1 MVIEYPNVK
10 LLWHNSKRGF
20 CGLLEDI
27 PDITKKRYGYNLEP
41 GQEVYMVGY
50 YTNGHQYCYHVT
62 IKEVSKDGVKISDWM
77 EKGWHTDTMA
87 IFQDE
92 TGDAFLPWKYKGED
106 LYIEPCESLFE
117 PYKVKDL
124 IDGTAPRSRP
134 REMEFKII
142 PDPRGEGWWY
152 PHGGWR
158 TISKYEKNIKNF
170 VRLGQTTL
178 ADFIEEG

>member
-1 MVIEYPNVK
+1 MIIEYPNVK

-50 YTNGHQYCYHVT
+50 NLERSATYEDQ
-62 IKEVSKDGVKISDWM
+62 KDGVKISDWI
-77 EKGWHTDTMA
+77 EKGWHTDKMA

-92 TGDAFLPWKYKGED
+92 TGDAFLPWKYKEED

-117 PYKVKDL
+117 SYKVKDL

-134 REMEFKII
+134 KETGLKII

-152 PHGGWR
+152 QHGGWR

>member
-27 PDITKKRYGYNLEP
+27 PDITKKKYGYNLEP

-50 YTNGHQYCYHVT
+50 YLRGHVYCYHVT
-62 IKEVSKDGVKISDWM
+62 IKEVSKDGVTISDWM
-77 EKGWHTDTMA
+77 EKGWHTDGMQQFYT
-87 IFQDE
+87 E
-92 TGDAFLPWKYKGED
+92 TGDAFLPWVVEGEP

-134 REMEFKII
+134 KETGFKII

-152 PHGGWR
+152 QHGGWR